1 MTVNGNADGQRS
13 GKMSKNI
20 ENAILLDTYGSMLTE
35 KQYDTLSL
43 YYDEDLSL
51 SEIAEN
57 MGITRQGVHKCIRT
71 AEEYLTQLEETLGFA
86 QKYRNVCDLC
96 DKLTALTDET
106 IQLFSLGRSSQVT
119 DVWIDFA
126 GVVTGTL
133 LVFLVQAIVRRCKK
147 S

>member
-1 MTVNGNADGQRS
+1 MTVTGNTDRQRS

-71 AEEYLTQLEETLGFA
+71 SEEYLTQLEETLGFA
-86 QKYRNVCDLC
+86 EKYRRVCDLC
-96 DKLTALTDET
+96 DELAALTDKSVGSTAEKDKMKAL
-106 IQLFSLGRSSQVT
+106 IEN
-119 DVWIDFA
+119 IKN
-126 GVVTGTL
+126 TL
-133 LVFLVQAIVRRCKK
+133 
-147 S
+147 

>member
-86 QKYRNVCDLC
+86 QKYRKVCDLC
-96 DKLTALTDET
+96 DKLTALTDENVGSADEKEKMKS
-106 IQLFSLGRSSQVT
+106 IIE
-119 DVWIDFA
+119 DIKN
-126 GVVTGTL
+126 
-133 LVFLVQAIVRRCKK
+133 AI
-147 S
+147 

>member
-1 MTVNGNADGQRS
+1 
-13 GKMSKNI
+13 MSKNI

>member
-1 MTVNGNADGQRS
+1 
-13 GKMSKNI
+13 MSKNI

-57 MGITRQGVHKCIRT
+57 MGITRQALSLRKHSDLRKST
-71 AEEYLTQLEETLGFA
+71 AMSVIY
-86 QKYRNVCDLC
+86 
-96 DKLTALTDET
+96 
-106 IQLFSLGRSSQVT
+106 
-119 DVWIDFA
+119 
-126 GVVTGTL
+126 
-133 LVFLVQAIVRRCKK
+133 AI

>member
-1 MTVNGNADGQRS
+1 
-13 GKMSKNI
+13 MSKNI

-96 DKLTALTDET
+96 DKLTALTDENVGSDDEKEKMK
-106 IQLFSLGRSSQVT
+106 SLIE
-119 DVWIDFA
+119 DIKN
-126 GVVTGTL
+126 
-133 LVFLVQAIVRRCKK
+133 AI
-147 S
+147 

>member
-1 MTVNGNADGQRS
+1 MTVKENTDGQRS

-71 AEEYLTQLEETLGFA
+71 AEEYLAQLEETLGFA
-86 QKYRNVCDLC
+86 QS
-96 DKLTALTDET
+96 TAMSAIYATSW
-106 IQLFSLGRSSQVT
+106 QLLQMRMSAVP
-119 DVWIDFA
+119 
-126 GVVTGTL
+126 
-133 LVFLVQAIVRRCKK
+133 
-147 S
+147 

>member
-1 MTVNGNADGQRS
+1 
-13 GKMSKNI
+13 MSKNI
-20 ENAILLDTYGSMLTE
+20 ETAILLDTYGSMLTE

-86 QKYRNVCDLC
+86 GKYRKICDIC
-96 DKLTALTDET
+96 EKLTALTDDNVSGAAEKEKMKTLIEDIKNT
-106 IQLFSLGRSSQVT
+106 I
-119 DVWIDFA
+119 
-126 GVVTGTL
+126 
-133 LVFLVQAIVRRCKK
+133 
-147 S
+147 

>member
-1 MTVNGNADGQRS
+1 
-13 GKMSKNI
+13 MSKNI

-71 AEEYLTQLEETLGFA
+71 SEEYLTQLEETLGFA
-86 QKYRNVCDLC
+86 EKYRRVCDLC
-96 DKLTALTDET
+96 DELTSLTDKSVGSTAEKDKMKAL
-106 IQLFSLGRSSQVT
+106 IEN
-119 DVWIDFA
+119 IKN
-126 GVVTGTL
+126 TL
-133 LVFLVQAIVRRCKK
+133 
-147 S
+147 

>member
-1 MTVNGNADGQRS
+1 
-13 GKMSKNI
+13 MSKNI

-106 IQLFSLGRSSQVT
+106 IQLFSPGRSSQVT

-133 LVFLVQAIVRRCKK
+133 LAAFLVQAIVRRCKK

>member
-1 MTVNGNADGQRS
+1 
-13 GKMSKNI
+13 MSKNI

-86 QKYRNVCDLC
+86 EKYRKICDIC
-96 DKLTALTDET
+96 EKLTTLTDENVGSATEKEKMKTLIEDIKNT
-106 IQLFSLGRSSQVT
+106 I
-119 DVWIDFA
+119 
-126 GVVTGTL
+126 
-133 LVFLVQAIVRRCKK
+133 
-147 S
+147 

>member
-1 MTVNGNADGQRS
+1 MTVKGNTDGQRS
-13 GKMSKNI
+13 GKMAKNI

-86 QKYRNVCDLC
+86 QKYRKVCDLC
-96 DKLTALTDET
+96 DKLTTLTDENVGSADEKEKMKS
-106 IQLFSLGRSSQVT
+106 IIE
-119 DVWIDFA
+119 DIKN
-126 GVVTGTL
+126 
-133 LVFLVQAIVRRCKK
+133 AI
-147 S
+147 

>member
-86 QKYRNVCDLC
+86 QKYRKVCDLC
-96 DKLTALTDET
+96 DKLTALTDENVD
-106 IQLFSLGRSSQVT
+106 SADEKEKMRSIIE
-119 DVWIDFA
+119 DIKN
-126 GVVTGTL
+126 
-133 LVFLVQAIVRRCKK
+133 AI
-147 S
+147 